1 MRGSG
6 NHPANFIIIGR
17 CSQLRVKGG
26 FGLQR
31 EPVVRCAVTIAR
43 SDEELGPAH
52 WILVGSSSLRRVSSL
67 LLMRLAMV
75 QLKDAWLSAVWEI

>member
-26 FGLQR
+26 YWARG
-31 EPVVRCAVTIAR
+31 RCAVTIAR